1 MHGGRGCSSKG
12 DSWMHPDATASRW
25 RESERHGIHLGVF
38 GCSSR
43 GESLGGRKRTYQTL
57 VEEQPAS
64 SNTSELLTHPVTVVG
79 SGRVHI
85 RRWVYGHARAIRSEP
100 KKRWKGDYRRVLAA

>member
-79 SGRVHI
+79 SGRIHI
-85 RRWVYGHARAIRSEP
+85 SLSHVPSMGVCTRPSNTERAKEEVE
-100 KKRWKGDYRRVLAA
+100 G

>member
-64 SNTSELLTHPVTVVG
+64 SNTSELLTHPVTVG
-79 SGRVHI
+79 GGGRVHI
-85 RRWVYGHARAIRSEP
+85 SLSHVPSMGVWTRPSNTERAKEEVE
-100 KKRWKGDYRRVLAA
+100 G